1 MPKTIQEW
9 LQDPGLFATSAL
21 ALFTDRFGIDFVQ
34 WDPLTLRMEV
44 SADFGVEMST
54 PLQDRVQ
61 AACALLTSNLF
72 FVSLET
78 FNTVCNALNF
88 GVATNEVFLPSDLDD
103 VLWGVSEA
111 RILMGDDFQDTEF
124 SHNVRLYTGC
134 LLSQS
139 GIRRPPSMLAFAEYP
154 EREAANE
161 ESQLQEDPLFAK
173 VNYDQQQTLKQ
184 ELEADNNVR
193 ILLLFRQLAGLPL
206 KQGDVGFIQD
216 VIGRLRGSVQTP
228 LRQQLQSQIA
238 S

>member
-1 MPKTIQEW
+1 
-9 LQDPGLFATSAL
+9 
-21 ALFTDRFGIDFVQ
+21 
-34 WDPLTLRMEV
+34 
-44 SADFGVEMST
+44 
-54 PLQDRVQ
+54 
-61 AACALLTSNLF
+61 
-72 FVSLET
+72 
-78 FNTVCNALNF
+78 
-88 GVATNEVFLPSDLDD
+88 
-103 VLWGVSEA
+103 
-111 RILMGDDFQDTEF
+111 
-124 SHNVRLYTGC
+124 
-134 LLSQS
+134 
-139 GIRRPPSMLAFAEYP
+139 MLAFAEYP